1 MYPHKVPKMICDER
15 RLNVN
20 GRSTDVREYDG
31 SPPTER
37 KVTKVSQAKNGE
49 SRQPGSG
56 IP

>member
-49 SRQPGSG
+49 RQPGSG
-56 IP
+56 IPR